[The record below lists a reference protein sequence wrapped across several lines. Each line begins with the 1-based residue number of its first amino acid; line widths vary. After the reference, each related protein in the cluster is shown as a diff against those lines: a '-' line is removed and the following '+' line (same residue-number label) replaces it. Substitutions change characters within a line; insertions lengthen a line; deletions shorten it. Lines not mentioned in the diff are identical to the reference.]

1 MTSTKLGV
9 SCSCELCDESYI
21 GKSDRR
27 IAERVKDQ
35 NERDR
40 KSKILKHSLETGL
53 EHVTSFDF
61 SIISKNFNRT
71 KRKQKIAE
79 SLLIK

>member
-1 MTSTKLGV
+1 MTPTRPGV
-9 SCSCELCDESYI
+9 SCSCELCYENYI

-27 IAERVKDQ
+27 NAERVKDHD
-35 NERDR
+35 ERDR
-40 KSKILKHSLETGL
+40 KSKTLKHSLETGL

-71 KRKQKIAE
+71 KRK
-79 SLLIK
+79 